1 MSMSMRWNLA
11 LCVLSVVS
19 SVVGSAAAADA
30 DGAAAYRQNCVAC
43 HGEKADG
50 KGPAAAALRPR
61 PTDLTQAS
69 YWAER
74 SDEQVVAT
82 IAQVGRVPED
92 RTTHWPMPN
101 SRRWLRGCG
110 PRPAESARRDGG
122 GAEAR

>member
-43 HGEKADG
+43 PGEKADG
-50 KGPAAAALRPR
+50 QGPAAAALRPR

-82 IAQVGRVPED
+82 IRAGRPG
-92 RTTHWPMPN
+92 TPMMPYDALADAELAALVA
-101 SRRWLRGCG
+101 WLRSQAAG
-110 PRPAESARRDGG
+110 
-122 GAEAR
+122 